1 MAKEKTS
8 KEPAKASAKTP
19 APSAPASFF
28 PLNTLRD
35 DIDRAFDRM
44 FKDWPR
50 FGAMTMPDFFGG
62 SDFFG
67 KTTAAAPRVDVTEDD
82 KGYEITAEMPGVAE
96 KDVEVS
102 VRDDRLTL
110 RGEKKSETEEKKK
123 DYHMT
128 ERSYGSFERSFRLP
142 GDVDADNIKADF
154 TNGVLTL
161 TLPKTAESKTKE
173 RKIAIKAK

>member
-8 KEPAKASAKTP
+8 KEPAKAKAP
-19 APSAPASFF
+19 APATPASFF

-50 FGAMTMPDFFGG
+50 FGALSP
-62 SDFFG
+62 SDFFSGGEIFG
-67 KTTAAAPRVDVTEDD
+67 KTSGAAPRVDVAEDD
-82 KGYEITAEMPGVAE
+82 KAYEITAEMPGVEE

-110 RGEKKSETEEKKK
+110 RGEKKSEKEEKKK

-142 GDVDADNIKADF
+142 GDIDADKINAEF
-154 TNGVLTL
+154 ANGILKL
-161 TLPKTAESKTKE
+161 TLPKTAEAKAKE